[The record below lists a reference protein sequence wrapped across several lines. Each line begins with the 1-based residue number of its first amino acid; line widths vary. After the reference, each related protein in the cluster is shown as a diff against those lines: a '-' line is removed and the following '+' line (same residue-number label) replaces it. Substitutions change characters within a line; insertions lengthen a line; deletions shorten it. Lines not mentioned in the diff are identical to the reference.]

1 MKIKPPADVTDFER
15 SHGRQSKCATA
26 CRNDCITRIVRPQA
40 RFKIWTQLRRGVIDL
55 VGGKL
60 MGDSIKRYMKFV
72 KPYKWLIALT
82 IVIGIIKFAIP
93 LFMPLLMKIV
103 IDDIIGSST
112 LTAEEATRQLVYWV
126 GGTMLLFFVIR
137 PPVEYYRQYYAQY
150 VSNKILYDIRENLYS
165 HLQKLS
171 LSYYSNTRA
180 GEVISRVINDV
191 EQTRNFVMIGLMNVW
206 LDLATIVIAIGI
218 MLTMDVPLTIVTLIA
233 FPFYGYS
240 VKHFFGKLRIL
251 TRKRSQALANVQSY
265 LHERVSGVSVIK
277 SFALEDVEQKRFDE
291 TNGEFLEK
299 AVDHTRWNAK
309 AFAVVNTITDV
320 APLLVLFYAGYQVIN
335 GSLSIGTM
343 VAFIAFIERVYSP
356 LRRLV
361 NSSTSLTQSFAS
373 MDRVFE
379 LMEEKYDIVD
389 KESAKALPPI
399 EGKVEFDHVSF
410 AYEEG
415 GETVLKDINF
425 TVKPGETIAFVGMS
439 GGGKSTIVGLIPR
452 FYDVKDGA
460 IRIDGHDLR
469 DLKVKSLRDQIGIV
483 MQDSILFSDSVKSN
497 ILMGKPE
504 ATDEEVIAAAIAAN
518 AHDFINE
525 LPEGYDT
532 TVGERGVKLSGG
544 QKQRIAIARV
554 FLKNP
559 PLLILDE
566 ATSALDLESESL
578 IQDSLE
584 ILANER
590 TTLIVAHRLSTITH
604 ADKIF
609 VIDAGEVKEMGT
621 HDELMKK
628 EGIYF
633 GLFQVQQ
640 V

>member
-1 MKIKPPADVTDFER
+1 M
-15 SHGRQSKCATA
+15 
-26 CRNDCITRIVRPQA
+26 
-40 RFKIWTQLRRGVIDL
+40 
-55 VGGKL
+55 GG
-60 MGDSIKRYMKFV
+60 SIKRYLKFV
-72 KPYKWLIALT
+72 KPYSWLISLT
-82 IVIGIIKFAIP
+82 LVIGIIKFAIP

-112 LTAEEATRQLVYWV
+112 LSAQEATKQLFYWL
-126 GGTMLLFFVIR
+126 GGTMLLFFIIR

-171 LSYYSNTRA
+171 LRYYSNTRA

-206 LDLATIVIAIGI
+206 LDLATILIAVGI
-218 MLTMDVPLTIVTLIA
+218 MLTMDIPLTIVTLLA

-251 TRKRSQALANVQSY
+251 TRKRSQALADVQSY

-277 SFALEDVEQKRFDE
+277 SFALEDVEQERFNE
-291 TNGEFLEK
+291 TNGTFLDK
-299 AVDHTRWNAK
+299 AIDHTRWNAK

-320 APLLVLFYAGYQVIN
+320 APLLVLAYAGYQVIN
-335 GSLSIGTM
+335 GSLTVGTL

-379 LMEEKYDIVD
+379 LMEEKYDITD
-389 KESAKALPPI
+389 KENAVSLPKIKGEI
-399 EGKVEFDHVSF
+399 EFENVSF
-410 AYEEG
+410 SYEENG
-415 GETVLKDINF
+415 ENVLKGINFKANPGETV
-425 TVKPGETIAFVGMS
+425 AFVGMS

-452 FYDVKDGA
+452 FHDVKSGA
-460 IRIDGHDLR
+460 VRIDGHDIR
-469 DLKVKSLRDQIGIV
+469 DVKVKSLRDQIGIV
-483 MQDSILFSDSVKSN
+483 LQDSILFSDSVKSN
-497 ILMGKPE
+497 ILMGKPD
-504 ATDEEVIAAAIAAN
+504 ATDEEVIAAAVAAN
-518 AHDFINE
+518 AHDFIEE
-525 LPEGYDT
+525 LPEGYET

-578 IQDSLE
+578 IQDSLQV
-584 ILANER
+584 LAHER
-590 TTLIVAHRLSTITH
+590 TTLVVAHRLSTITH

-609 VIDAGEVKEMGT
+609 VVDAGEVKEVGT
-621 HDELMKK
+621 HEELMKK
-628 EGIYF
+628 EGIYY
-633 GLFQVQQ
+633 GLFQVQHI
-640 V
+640 

>member
-1 MKIKPPADVTDFER
+1 M
-15 SHGRQSKCATA
+15 
-26 CRNDCITRIVRPQA
+26 
-40 RFKIWTQLRRGVIDL
+40 
-55 VGGKL
+55 GG
-60 MGDSIKRYMKFV
+60 SIKRYLKFV
-72 KPYKWLIALT
+72 KPYKWLIILT
-82 IVIGIIKFAIP
+82 LIIGIIKFAIP

-103 IDDIIGSST
+103 IDDIIGEPSLS
-112 LTAEEATRQLVYWV
+112 AQEATKQLFYWV
-126 GGTMLLFFVIR
+126 GGTMLIFFIVR
-137 PPVEYYRQYYAQY
+137 PPVEYYRQYYAQL

-171 LSYYSNTRA
+171 LRYYSNTRA

-206 LDLATIVIAIGI
+206 LDLATILIAVGI
-218 MLTMDVPLTIVTLIA
+218 MLTMDIPLTIVTLLA

-240 VKHFFGKLRIL
+240 VKHFFGKLRTL
-251 TRKRSQALANVQSY
+251 TRKRSQALADVQSY

-277 SFALEDVEQKRFDE
+277 SFALEDVEQERFNE
-291 TNGEFLEK
+291 TNGNFLDK
-299 AVDHTRWNAK
+299 AIDHTRWNAK

-320 APLLVLFYAGYQVIN
+320 APLLVIGYAGYQVIN
-335 GSLSIGTM
+335 GNLSVGTM

-379 LMEEKYDIVD
+379 LMEEKYDITD
-389 KESAKALPPI
+389 KENAVSLPEI
-399 EGKVEFDHVSF
+399 HGEIEFDNVSF
-410 AYEEG
+410 SYEENG
-415 GETVLKDINF
+415 ENVLKGINFKANPGETV
-425 TVKPGETIAFVGMS
+425 AFVGMS

-452 FYDVKDGA
+452 FHDVKSGA
-460 IRIDGHDLR
+460 VRIDGHDIR
-469 DLKVKSLRDQIGIV
+469 DVKVKSLRDQIGIV

-497 ILMGKPE
+497 IMMGKPD

-518 AHDFINE
+518 AHDFIEE

-566 ATSALDLESESL
+566 ATSALDLESEAL

-584 ILANER
+584 VLAHER

-609 VIDAGEVKEMGT
+609 VVDAGEVKEMGT
-621 HDELMKK
+621 HEELMKK

-633 GLFQVQQ
+633 GLFQVQHI
-640 V
+640 